1 MRDKSS
7 KPLVRP
13 WVFIAIPIMVVLV
26 AVRFYHGPFLY
37 QDVSLLNAVADDDRE
52 TVIALL
58 EGGADVRMQDIV
70 GISVLHQ
77 TKNVAMAELL
87 IEWGADLN
95 AQDKDGN
102 TPLHEALTSEH
113 RELLEVLIKQ
123 GANLNV
129 LNNRGDTPLE
139 MSVQLEDF
147 AEMIRKRGGKIGDE
161 LREIRRKNENRM
173 P

>member
-1 MRDKSS
+1 MRDKSP

-13 WVFIAIPIMVVLV
+13 WVFIAIPIMAALIV
-26 AVRFYHGPFLY
+26 VRFYHGPFLY
-37 QDVSLLNAVADDDRE
+37 QDVSLLNAVVDDDRE
-52 TVIALL
+52 TVVALL
-58 EGGADVRMQDIV
+58 ESGEDIRMQDV
-70 GISVLHQ
+70 RGISVLHQ
-77 TKNVAMAELL
+77 TKNAAMAELL

-102 TPLHEALTSEH
+102 TPLHEALIREH

-129 LNNRGDTPLE
+129 LNNRGDTPLDLAIW
-139 MSVQLEDF
+139 SDRYY
-147 AEMIRKRGGKIGDE
+147 EMIRKRGGKTGDE
-161 LREIRRKNENRM
+161 LRESRKKNENRM